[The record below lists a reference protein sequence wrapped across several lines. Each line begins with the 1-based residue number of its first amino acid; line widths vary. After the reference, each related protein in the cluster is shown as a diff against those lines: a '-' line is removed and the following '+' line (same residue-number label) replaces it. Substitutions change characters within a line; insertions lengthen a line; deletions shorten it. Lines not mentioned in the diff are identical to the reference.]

1 MSYTKSKRRNML
13 CICSV
18 FFFCNSLEN
27 KIRHDI
33 HSLQSSLVFVSSQ
46 KLSVNN
52 VLVFFC
58 LRLLKSFLYLQCLH
72 LQNALASLL
81 KPRQSFNTEDTTS
94 PHPHSFIT
102 VVPRYVQHLKPGGLE
117 QDCGISVL
125 AVIATLIRR

>member
-18 FFFCNSLEN
+18 FFFCNSLKN
-27 KIRHDI
+27 KMRHDI
-33 HSLQSSLVFVSSQ
+33 HLLHSSLVSVSSQ
-46 KLSVNN
+46 KLSINN
-52 VLVFFC
+52 VFFC
-58 LRLLKSFLYLQCLH
+58 LRLLKSFGLLYLQCLY

-94 PHPHSFIT
+94 PHPYSFIT